1 MKAVIFDFDG
11 TVADT
16 LPLCITSFRKAI
28 EPLAGRS
35 LSDGE
40 IIATFGPSEEG
51 TIMAL
56 IPDFYEEG
64 LSSYL
69 SHYEELHG
77 MCAEPFD
84 GMRELLDFL
93 KEQGIIVALVTGKG
107 EQSCRV
113 SLAFYGMENR
123 FDWIETGSPHGQ
135 RKTEGIQEVLRQFGL
150 KESEAI
156 YVGDAVSDIHSARA
170 TGMPILSA
178 AWGSYTD
185 VDELGRHEP
194 DEILSTVAELRA
206 YLVGRL
212 NP

>member
-16 LPLCITSFRKAI
+16 LPLCIASFRKAI

-35 LSDGE
+35 LTDGE

-51 TIMAL
+51 TINAL
-56 IPDFYEEG
+56 IPYFYEEG
-64 LSSYL
+64 LNSYL
-69 SHYEELHG
+69 RHYEELHS

-107 EQSCRV
+107 EQSCRL
-113 SLAFYGMENR
+113 SLAFYGMENL

-135 RKTEGIQEVLRQFGL
+135 RKTEGIREVLGRFGL
-150 KESEAI
+150 KASETV
-156 YVGDAVSDIHSARA
+156 YVGDAVSDIHSSRA
-170 TGMPILSA
+170 AGVPILSA

-185 VDELGRHEP
+185 IDELSQHEP
-194 DEILSTVAELRA
+194 DEILRTVEELRA